1 MQHQANQF
9 YIKLNDMDVI
19 LGIIFGGIVA
29 FFAIKYY
36 RSRKNKS
43 ITEQQSVILVEKIKN
58 VCKLVSV
65 EGDFSEIYE
74 YKNVEKLFLNLV
86 ETKKKAIVKVKAKA
100 LIGYDLK
107 KIHVVPNNNSKT
119 ISIKNFPEAEV
130 LSVETDIEYY
140 DKSEHVF
147 NRFKEEDLTTINKE
161 AKQVIVDKI
170 PESGLLE
177 SANKEALEAI
187 GIIKSIV
194 ETVGWKLDIESLE
207 LPQHKRNL
215 LK

>member
-1 MQHQANQF
+1 
-9 YIKLNDMDVI
+9 MDVI

-36 RSRKNKS
+36 RIRKNKS

-74 YKNVEKLFLNLV
+74 YKNVEKLFLNLI
-86 ETKKKAIVKVKAKA
+86 EAKKKAIVKVRAKA

-107 KIHVVPNNNSKT
+107 KIYIEPNNEEKI
-119 ISIKNFPEAEV
+119 ISIKNFPTAEV
-130 LSVETDIEYY
+130 LSIEADMEYY
-140 DKSEHVF
+140 DKTEHVF
-147 NRFKEEDLTTINKE
+147 NRFNEEDLTIINKE

-194 ETVGWKLDIESLE
+194 ETVGWKLDIKALE
-207 LPQHKRNL
+207 LPQNKQNL